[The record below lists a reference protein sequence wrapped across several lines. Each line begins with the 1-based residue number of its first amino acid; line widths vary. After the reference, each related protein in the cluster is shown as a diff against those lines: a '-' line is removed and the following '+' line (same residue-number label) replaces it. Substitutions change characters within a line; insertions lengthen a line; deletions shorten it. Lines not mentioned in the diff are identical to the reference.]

1 MTKSELR
8 RMPSRLGIL
17 TLTPVTRQATVG
29 GVLKISDVVSIDNS
43 RVKFIKLVSV
53 NISVLLRSPTGR
65 KAFLLLDS
73 TLLVGRLRLL
83 GKVDVTRGIDVRA
96 VILSQSGAHL
106 HLLIFGGL
114 VLSRGSGSLALGGG
128 SSSSCGLSGSGC
140 LGSSNNRGGSS
151 SMVAE
156 VRNMASVMTSGLGM
170 IILEMMA
177 GELTVSRVVH
187 LLNITID
194 PWDAEFVELV
204 GSVVG
209 VVLDTIAILINDIAL
224 EVHIL
229 GGNVDLINVV
239 DETEVDSGAS
249 LDHSLVGDVAGGS
262 LHLGLDLVTV
272 DLLSERNG
280 INIAFLVLVGG
291 LLLGLLVVGVK
302 DVLNLD
308 GRNIVD

>member
-1 MTKSELR
+1 MV
-8 RMPSRLGIL
+8 I
-17 TLTPVTRQATVG
+17 V
-29 GVLKISDVVSIDNS
+29 VLSS
-43 RVKFIKLVSV
+43 
-53 NISVLLRSPTGR
+53 
-65 KAFLLLDS
+65 
-73 TLLVGRLRLL
+73 LVGRLHVRLSLLSLLDLSGDDGVDLGHSLANWHGLL
-83 GKVDVTRGIDVRA
+83 GSGMNINLLIHGGGTIFSIIIVISTLINILNGI
-96 VILSQSGAHL
+96 AHL